1 VKGVEDG
8 KVILVDPVSQSL
20 PANCYVM
27 VPADPVS
34 QTGSHYHPDQPVGPM
49 TVITSS
55 HTGSSPPPHHVDGG
69 GGDNTAFKVLVG
81 FLLISLLGLILFLCI
96 FLVSKYWGATT
107 GAPKKE
113 GYWMFKPTDGRA
125 VIALEAPSLDSQETA
140 HVVNPGERIAV
151 IEKQPPMTVERSAN
165 AGGVVETQ
173 EAELGEGNSLFL
185 KLADG
190 KGWLVD
196 REPGN
201 DMCYEL
207 FTEVDQVWLYNPA
220 KSGGQMPILKV
231 PDTQGERTGKRL
243 QPGDKFK
250 VSEIQAFSDNGIL
263 FLRLADGRGWVYD
276 QHVDDGELLCKRMVE
291 ETWVYR
297 PANGAPMMVRKSPG
311 IHGEKT
317 THKVFPDTRFEVDEI
332 VIGDRDRN
340 LLFLKL
346 SDGRGWLFNK
356 HPEVGALCDRVY

>member
-1 VKGVEDG
+1 
-8 KVILVDPVSQSL
+8 
-20 PANCYVM
+20 
-27 VPADPVS
+27 
-34 QTGSHYHPDQPVGPM
+34 
-49 TVITSS
+49 
-55 HTGSSPPPHHVDGG
+55 
-69 GGDNTAFKVLVG
+69 
-81 FLLISLLGLILFLCI
+81 
-96 FLVSKYWGATT
+96 
-107 GAPKKE
+107 
-113 GYWMFKPTDGRA
+113 MFKPTDGRA
-125 VIALEAPSLDSQETA
+125 VIALEAPSFDSQETA
-140 HVVNPGERIAV
+140 HVVNPGERITV
-151 IEKQPPMTVERSAN
+151 IEKQPPVTVERSAN
-165 AGGVVETQ
+165 AGGAVETQ
-173 EAELGEGNSLFL
+173 EAKSGEGKSLFL

-220 KSGGQMPILKV
+220 KSAGQMPILKV
-231 PDTQGERTGKRL
+231 PDIQGERTGKRL
-243 QPGDKFK
+243 QPNEKFK

-317 THKVFPDTRFEVDEI
+317 THKVFPDTRFEVDEV